1 MVSPSSRRRAVNLS
15 VEGGLGSTAQACR
28 ALGLARS
35 SYYRVGAM
43 GAARRK
49 LQQRIVALS
58 REHPRYGYRRI
69 TALLRRAGQRINAK
83 CVQRVRRAAGLQ
95 VRKGQRRMK
104 RLGRSTA
111 ARQEATHAGHVW
123 SWDFVAD
130 QTEQGTKLRILT
142 LLDEHTRESH
152 ATHVAWSIPAVEV
165 IKVVEAAMKR
175 HGAPE
180 HIRSDNGPEFIAYAI
195 QDWLKE
201 RNVRTLYIEPG
212 APWEN
217 GHIESFHDKLRDE
230 CLNREVFGSLK
241 EAQIIIEEWREHY
254 NAARP
259 HSALGYQTPREYAAQ
274 CSGKLRSGYAL
285 PPLATARQQ
294 TNSKQRQRKTAELQS

>member
-1 MVSPSSRRRAVNLS
+1 MVSPSSRRRAVNQS
-15 VEGGLGSTAQACR
+15 VEQGLGSTVQACR

-35 SYYRVGAM
+35 SYYRVGVVSTV
-43 GAARRK
+43 RRK
-49 LQQRIVALS
+49 LQQRIIALS

-95 VRKGQRRMK
+95 VHKRQRRMK

-111 ARQEATHAGHVW
+111 VRQEATHAGHVW

-130 QTEQGTKLRILT
+130 QTEQGTPLRILT
-142 LLDEHTRESH
+142 LLDEYTRESH
-152 ATHVAWSIPAVEV
+152 ATHVAWSIPATEV

-180 HIRSDNGPEFIAYAI
+180 HPALRDSDNGPEFIAYAI

-201 RNVRTLYIEPG
+201 RKVRTLYIEPG
-212 APWEN
+212 SPWEN
-217 GHIESFHDKLRDE
+217 GHIERLLRAA
-230 CLNREVFGSLK
+230 LRRSPLRGSLRL
-241 EAQIIIEEWREHY
+241 AV
-254 NAARP
+254 
-259 HSALGYQTPREYAAQ
+259 S
-274 CSGKLRSGYAL
+274 LRSA
-285 PPLATARQQ
+285 P
-294 TNSKQRQRKTAELQS
+294 

>member
-1 MVSPSSRRRAVNLS
+1 MNTS
-15 VEGGLGSTAQACR
+15 VEHGLGSTAQACR

-35 SYYRVGAM
+35 SYYRVGELST
-43 GAARRK
+43 ARRR

-69 TALLRRAGQRINAK
+69 TALLRRAGHRINAK

-95 VRKGQRRMK
+95 VHKRQRRMK
-104 RLGRSTA
+104 RLGTSTA

-123 SWDFVAD
+123 SWDFVQD
-130 QTEQGTKLRILT
+130 QTEHGTKFRILT
-142 LLDEHTRESH
+142 LLDEHTRENH
-152 ATHVAWSIPAVEV
+152 VAHVAWSIPASDVV
-165 IKVVEAAMKR
+165 KVVEAAMQR
-175 HGAPE
+175 HGAPQ

-195 QDWLKE
+195 HDWLEK
-201 RNVRTLYIEPG
+201 RKVRTLYIQPG

-241 EAQIIIEEWREHY
+241 EAQIVIEQWREHY
-254 NAARP
+254 NAQRP
-259 HSALGYQTPREYAAQ
+259 HSSLGYLTPREYGAR

-285 PPLATARQQ
+285 PPFPTARQQ
-294 TNSKQRQRKTAELQS
+294 TNPKQRQRQTAELQL